1 MSQETVKLIQR
12 LVAEWNSHD
21 PERVAARYTPDCYG
35 LDVAIAKPQIG
46 REGVKQM
53 FAAYYAAFPD
63 LKIIADDIIVEE
75 ERVAMF
81 WTAHATHQ
89 GTILNIPASGR
100 HITVSGVNRFVLQD
114 ELISHSLTIWDV
126 AGMLRGMGLLPDL

>member
-1 MSQETVKLIQR
+1 MPQETVKLIQR
-12 LVAEWNSHD
+12 LIAEWNSHD
-21 PERVAARYTPDCYG
+21 PERVAAWYTKDCYG

-63 LKIIADDIIVEE
+63 LKITVDDIIVEE
-75 ERVAMF
+75 ERVAVF

-89 GTILNIPASGR
+89 GTILSIPASGR
-100 HITVSGVNRFVLQD
+100 QITVSGVNRFVLQD